1 MQKQQLIQLLS
12 KGSHTVTYVKKD
24 GTKTVRMVT
33 MDPALVPE
41 YTPKTDRV
49 TRQSLDTVRVWD
61 LGKEAFISLIPENV
75 SQ

>member
-1 MQKQQLIQLLS
+1 MQKQQLIELLS

-24 GTKTVRMVT
+24 GTTTVREVT
-33 MDPALVPE
+33 MDPTIAMV
-41 YTPKTDRV
+41 YSPKTDRV

-61 LGKEAFISLIPENV
+61 LGKESWISLIPENV